1 MELVKEK
8 NVEEYKS
15 ERVTEWKSEVVPE
28 AVSGRERGKAA
39 KDSLRENEI
48 GFAINS
54 HICED

>member
-1 MELVKEK
+1 LVKEK

-15 ERVTEWKSEVVPE
+15 ERVTEWESEVVPE